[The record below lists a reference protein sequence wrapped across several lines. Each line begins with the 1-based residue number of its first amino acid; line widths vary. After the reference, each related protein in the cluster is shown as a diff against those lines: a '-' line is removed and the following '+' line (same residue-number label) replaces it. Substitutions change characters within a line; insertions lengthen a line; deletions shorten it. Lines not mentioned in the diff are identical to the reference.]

1 MRISDWSSDVCSS
14 DLQKEPA
21 LQLRQA
27 VSVLG
32 HEEVSFVRLQPPRE
46 QRGLPWPET
55 LRLHYFCVMSRPR
68 NISGGARNMTET
80 WLHGLAAPRRRP
92 GNFRRAIYLVRVSSA
107 RKSTRLN
114 SSH

>member
-1 MRISDWSSDVCSS
+1 MKSFVEDQSGFDIAVG
-14 DLQKEPA
+14 QKEPA

-92 GNFRRAIYLVRVSSA
+92 GNFRRALYKTETRRVGKRWVS
-107 RKSTRLN
+107 KG
-114 SSH
+114 

>member
-1 MRISDWSSDVCSS
+1 MAAVIAAQCRLAGLILQQVKGREVGQIESFVEDQSGFDTAVG
-14 DLQKEPA
+14 QKEPA

-68 NISGGARNMTET
+68 NISET
-80 WLHGLAAPRRRP
+80 G
-92 GNFRRAIYLVRVSSA
+92 RASCRERVCQYV
-107 RKSTRLN
+107 
-114 SSH
+114 

>member
-1 MRISDWSSDVCSS
+1 MIRRPPKSTRTDTLFPYTTLFRSFVEDQSGFDTAVG
-14 DLQKEPA
+14 QKEPA

-32 HEEVSFVRLQPPRE
+32 NEEVSFVRLQPPRE

-68 NISGGARNMTET
+68 NISGGARNMTD
-80 WLHGLAAPRRRP
+80 
-92 GNFRRAIYLVRVSSA
+92 